1 MELGVLPVSMSR
13 GHAQLTRR
21 ATSCW
26 TFPAILACAACHG
39 SALADAPRH
48 GASHERPARSTKELI
63 PGQPPPSAAKPS
75 FSPSDDLASVAT
87 GEREALPLPSDAAQ
101 AEDLVFLVPSA
112 LPEGATVLHIGDS
125 FAGALGRQLNR
136 ELARRGVRGVLEF
149 KTGTYIATWASKRRL
164 AAPLARYRPDLVLVT
179 LGANELDIARPKS
192 RAKVVR
198 KLVAALGGRPCVWIA
213 PPLWEGAKADVLHVI
228 EENCAPCVYLD
239 STRLVPDLERLPD
252 RVHPSNAGRS
262 RWAKAVIHWLDEH
275 PIGDVEPRWVSLE
288 P

>member
-1 MELGVLPVSMSR
+1 MTASPLHVWSARWAASR
-13 GHAQLTRR
+13 WGLSAML
-21 ATSCW
+21 SCM
-26 TFPAILACAACHG
+26 ACHG
-39 SALADAPRH
+39 SAPAEVPRH
-48 GASHERPARSTKELI
+48 GAPPELPYRSTDTLAAGLPAPRSLEPSASSNDDRAPAEEAPREAAAPL
-63 PGQPPPSAAKPS
+63 PPS
-75 FSPSDDLASVAT
+75 
-87 GEREALPLPSDAAQ
+87 GDAAQ
-101 AEDLVFLVPSA
+101 APDLVFLVPSA

-149 KTGTYIATWASKRRL
+149 KTGTYIATWATKRRL

-192 RAKVVR
+192 RANVVR

-228 EENCAPCVYLD
+228 EANCAPCAYLD
-239 STRLVPDLERLPD
+239 STRLVPNLERLPD
-252 RVHPSNAGRS
+252 KVHPSNAGRA
-262 RWAKAVIHWLDEH
+262 RWARAVMTWLDEH
-275 PIGDVEPRWVSLE
+275 PIGAVEPHWVSLE